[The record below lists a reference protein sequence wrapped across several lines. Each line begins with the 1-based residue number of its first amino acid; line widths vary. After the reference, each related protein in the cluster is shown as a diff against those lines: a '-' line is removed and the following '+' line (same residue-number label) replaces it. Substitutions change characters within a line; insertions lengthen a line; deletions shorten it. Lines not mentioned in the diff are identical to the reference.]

1 MFEDSYKTIAS
12 PAEGS
17 YSEKRSKF
25 LAYAFPVQN
34 EQEVKQRLAEIQKK
48 HWDARHHCYAYILG
62 PHKDAYRQN
71 DNGEPSGTA
80 GRPIYGQL
88 LSKDVTNTLVIVVR
102 YFGGIKLGVSG
113 LQNAYKVAAREALD
127 AADIVE
133 RTIQETFRVTFEYVK
148 MNDIMQILKDPEVQ
162 VIDRQSYMQCI
173 YTISV
178 RQRDAD
184 RVTEALRK
192 IPMTEVIPV
201 CFLFISCCLYLSKDL
216 KKTIF

>member
-1 MFEDSYKTIAS
+1 MFDDSYKTIAK

-34 EQEVKQRLAEIQKK
+34 EEEVKQRLAEIQKK

-62 PHKDAYRQN
+62 PHKDAYRLN

-88 LSKDVTNTLVIVVR
+88 LSKDLTNTLVIVVR

-127 AADIVE
+127 AAVIE
-133 RTIQETFRVTFEYVK
+133 EHTIQETFSVTFEYVK

-162 VIDRQSYMQCI
+162 VLDRQSFLQCI

-184 RVTEALRK
+184 RITTALRK
-192 IPMTEVIPV
+192 VPMTVVTE
-201 CFLFISCCLYLSKDL
+201 L
-216 KKTIF
+216 

>member
-1 MFEDSYKTIAS
+1 MFEDSYKTIAK

-34 EQEVKQRLAEIQKK
+34 EQEVKERLAEIQKK

-62 PHKDAYRQN
+62 AHKDAYRLN

-113 LQNAYKVAAREALD
+113 LQNAYKMAAREALD
-127 AADIVE
+127 AAVIEE
-133 RTIQETFRVTFEYVK
+133 RTVQETYRVTFEYVK

-162 VIDRQSYMQCI
+162 VLDRQSYMQCI

-178 RQRDAD
+178 RQREAD
-184 RVTEALRK
+184 RITGALRK
-192 IPMTEVIPV
+192 VPMTTVES
-201 CFLFISCCLYLSKDL
+201 L
-216 KKTIF
+216 

>member
-1 MFEDSYKTIAS
+1 MFEDSYKTIAK

-34 EQEVKQRLAEIQKK
+34 EQEVKERLAEIQKK

-62 PHKDAYRQN
+62 AHKDAYRLN

-127 AADIVE
+127 AAVIEE
-133 RTIQETFRVTFEYVK
+133 RTVQETYRVTFEYVK
-148 MNDIMQILKDPEVQ
+148 MNDIMQILKDPNVQ
-162 VIDRQSYMQCI
+162 VLDRQSYMQCI

-178 RQRDAD
+178 RQREAD
-184 RVTEALRK
+184 RITEALRK
-192 IPMTEVIPV
+192 IPMTEVVSI
-201 CFLFISCCLYLSKDL
+201 
-216 KKTIF
+216 

>member
-1 MFEDSYKTIAS
+1 MFEDTYKTIAKPS
-12 PAEGS
+12 EGS

-25 LAYAFPVQN
+25 LAYEFPVQN
-34 EQEVKQRLAEIQKK
+34 EQEVKARLAEIQKK

-88 LSKDVTNTLVIVVR
+88 LSKDLTNTLVSVVR

-113 LQNAYKVAAREALD
+113 LQNAYKVAAKEALD
-127 AADIVE
+127 AAVIEE
-133 RTIQETFRVTFEYVK
+133 RTVQEQYRVVFEYVK
-148 MNDIMQILKDPEVQ
+148 MNDIMQILKDPEIQ
-162 VIDRQSYMQCI
+162 VLDRQSDMRCT

-184 RVTEALRK
+184 RITDALRK
-192 IPMTEVIPV
+192 VAMTEVTA
-201 CFLFISCCLYLSKDL
+201 L
-216 KKTIF
+216 

>member
-1 MFEDSYKTIAS
+1 MFDDSYKTIAK

-62 PHKDAYRQN
+62 AHKDAYRLN

-127 AADIVE
+127 AAVIEE
-133 RTIQETFRVTFEYVK
+133 RTVQETYRVTFEYVK

-162 VIDRQSYMQCI
+162 VLDRQSYMQCI

-178 RQRDAD
+178 RQREAD
-184 RVTEALRK
+184 RITGALRK
-192 IPMTEVIPV
+192 VPMTTVES
-201 CFLFISCCLYLSKDL
+201 L
-216 KKTIF
+216 

>member
-12 PAEGS
+12 PSEGS

-34 EQEVKQRLAEIQKK
+34 EQEVKQRLTEIQKK

-62 PHKDAYRQN
+62 PHKDAYRLN

-162 VIDRQSYMQCI
+162 VLDRQSYMQCI

-184 RVTEALRK
+184 RITEALRK
-192 IPMTEVIPV
+192 VPMTEVIPV
-201 CFLFISCCLYLSKDL
+201 
-216 KKTIF
+216 

>member
-1 MFEDSYKTIAS
+1 MFEDTYKTIAK

-62 PHKDAYRQN
+62 PHKDAYRLN

-88 LSKDVTNTLVIVVR
+88 LSKDLTNTLVIVVR

-113 LQNAYKVAAREALD
+113 LQNAYKVAAKEALD
-127 AADIVE
+127 AAVIEE
-133 RTIQETFRVTFEYVK
+133 RTIQEQYRVVFEYVK
-148 MNDIMQILKDPEVQ
+148 MNDVMQILKDPEIQ
-162 VIDRQSYMQCI
+162 VLDRQSDLRCT

-178 RQRDAD
+178 RQRDAN
-184 RVTEALRK
+184 RVTNALRK
-192 IPMTEVIPV
+192 VPMTEVTA
-201 CFLFISCCLYLSKDL
+201 L
-216 KKTIF
+216 

>member
-1 MFEDSYKTIAS
+1 MFEDSYKTIAKPS
-12 PAEGS
+12 EGS

-25 LAYAFPVQN
+25 LAYAFPVQD

-62 PHKDAYRQN
+62 AHKDAYRLN

-127 AADIVE
+127 AAVIEE
-133 RTIQETFRVTFEYVK
+133 RTVQETYRVTFEYVK

-162 VIDRQSYMQCI
+162 VLDRQSYMQCI

-178 RQRDAD
+178 RQREAD
-184 RVTEALRK
+184 RITGALRK
-192 IPMTEVIPV
+192 VPMTTVES
-201 CFLFISCCLYLSKDL
+201 L
-216 KKTIF
+216 

>member
-1 MFEDSYKTIAS
+1 MFDDSYKTIAK

-62 PHKDAYRQN
+62 PHKDAYRLN

-88 LSKDVTNTLVIVVR
+88 LSNDLTNTLVIVVR

-127 AADIVE
+127 AAVIEE
-133 RTIQETFRVTFEYVK
+133 RTIQETFSVTFEYVK

-162 VIDRQSYMQCI
+162 VLDRQSYLQCI

-184 RVTEALRK
+184 RITTALRK
-192 IPMTEVIPV
+192 VPMTVVTE
-201 CFLFISCCLYLSKDL
+201 L
-216 KKTIF
+216 

>member
-1 MFEDSYKTIAS
+1 MFDDSYKTIAS
-12 PAEGS
+12 PSEGS

-34 EQEVKQRLAEIQKK
+34 EQEVKQRLTEIQKK

-62 PHKDAYRQN
+62 PHKDAYRLN

-162 VIDRQSYMQCI
+162 VLDRQSYMQCI

-184 RVTEALRK
+184 RITEALRK
-192 IPMTEVIPV
+192 VPMTEVIPV
-201 CFLFISCCLYLSKDL
+201 
-216 KKTIF
+216 

>member
-1 MFEDSYKTIAS
+1 MFEDSYKTIAK

-62 PHKDAYRQN
+62 PHKDAYRLN

-127 AADIVE
+127 AAVIEE
-133 RTIQETFRVTFEYVK
+133 RTIQETYRVTFEYVK

-162 VIDRQSYMQCI
+162 VLDRQSYMQCI

-178 RQRDAD
+178 RQREAD
-184 RVTEALRK
+184 RITGALRK
-192 IPMTEVIPV
+192 VPMTEVV
-201 CFLFISCCLYLSKDL
+201 AL
-216 KKTIF
+216 

>member
-1 MFEDSYKTIAS
+1 MFEDSYKTIAK

-62 PHKDAYRQN
+62 PHKDAYRLN

-88 LSKDVTNTLVIVVR
+88 LSKDLTNTLVIVVR

-127 AADIVE
+127 AAVVEE
-133 RTIQETFRVTFEYVK
+133 RTIQETYRVTFEYVK
-148 MNDIMQILKDPEVQ
+148 MNDIMQILKDPNVQ
-162 VIDRQSYMQCI
+162 VLDRQSYMQCI

-184 RVTEALRK
+184 RITEALRK
-192 IPMTEVIPV
+192 IPMTEVVP
-201 CFLFISCCLYLSKDL
+201 S
-216 KKTIF
+216 

>member
-1 MFEDSYKTIAS
+1 MFDDSYKTIAK
-12 PAEGS
+12 PAEGN

-62 PHKDAYRQN
+62 PHKDAYRLN

-88 LSKDVTNTLVIVVR
+88 LSKDLTNTLVIVVR

-127 AADIVE
+127 AAVIEE
-133 RTIQETFRVTFEYVK
+133 RTVQEIYRVTFEYVK
-148 MNDIMQILKDPEVQ
+148 MNDIMQVLKDPNIQ
-162 VIDRQSYMQCI
+162 ILDRQSYMQCI

-178 RQRDAD
+178 RQREAD
-184 RVTEALRK
+184 RITETLRK
-192 IPMTEVIPV
+192 IPITEVV
-201 CFLFISCCLYLSKDL
+201 AL
-216 KKTIF
+216 

>member
-1 MFEDSYKTIAS
+1 MFEDSYKTIAK

-34 EQEVKQRLAEIQKK
+34 EQEVKERLAEIQKK

-62 PHKDAYRQN
+62 AHKDAYRLN

-127 AADIVE
+127 AAVIEE
-133 RTIQETFRVTFEYVK
+133 RTVQETYSVTFEYVK

-162 VIDRQSYMQCI
+162 VLDRQSYMQCI

-178 RQRDAD
+178 RQREAD
-184 RVTEALRK
+184 RITGALRK
-192 IPMTEVIPV
+192 VPMTTVES
-201 CFLFISCCLYLSKDL
+201 L
-216 KKTIF
+216 

>member
-1 MFEDSYKTIAS
+1 MFEDTYKTIAK

-62 PHKDAYRQN
+62 PHKDAYRLN

-88 LSKDVTNTLVIVVR
+88 LSKDLTTTLVIVVR

-113 LQNAYKVAAREALD
+113 LQNAYKVAAKEALD
-127 AADIVE
+127 AAVIEE
-133 RTIQETFRVTFEYVK
+133 RTIQEQYRVVFEYVK
-148 MNDIMQILKDPEVQ
+148 MNDVMQILKDPEIQ
-162 VIDRQSYMQCI
+162 VLDRQSDLRCT

-184 RVTEALRK
+184 RVTNALRK
-192 IPMTEVIPV
+192 VPMTEVTA
-201 CFLFISCCLYLSKDL
+201 L
-216 KKTIF
+216 

>member
-1 MFEDSYKTIAS
+1 MFEDSYKTIAKPS
-12 PAEGS
+12 EGS

-25 LAYAFPVQN
+25 LAYAFPVQS
-34 EQEVKQRLAEIQKK
+34 EQEVKERLAEIQKK

-62 PHKDAYRQN
+62 AHKDAYRVN

-88 LSKDVTNTLVIVVR
+88 LSKDLTNTLVIVVR

-113 LQNAYKVAAREALD
+113 LQNAYKVAAREALE
-127 AADIVE
+127 AAVIEE
-133 RTIQETFRVTFEYVK
+133 RTVQETYRVTFEYVK

-162 VIDRQSYMQCI
+162 VLDRQSYMQCV

-178 RQRDAD
+178 RQREAD
-184 RVTEALRK
+184 RITGALRK
-192 IPMTEVIPV
+192 VPMTEVV
-201 CFLFISCCLYLSKDL
+201 AL
-216 KKTIF
+216 

>member
-1 MFEDSYKTIAS
+1 MFDDSYKTIAS

-34 EQEVKQRLAEIQKK
+34 EQDVKQRLAEIQKK

-62 PHKDAYRQN
+62 PHKDAYRLN

-88 LSKDVTNTLVIVVR
+88 LSKDLTNTLVIVVR

-113 LQNAYKVAAREALD
+113 LQNAYKVAAREVLD
-127 AADIVE
+127 AAAIEE
-133 RTIQETFRVTFEYVK
+133 RTIQETFRVTFEYTK
-148 MNDIMQILKDPEVQ
+148 MNDIMQILKNHDIQ
-162 VIDRQSYMQCI
+162 IIDRQSYMQCI

-184 RVTEALRK
+184 RITEALRK
-192 IPMTEVIPV
+192 VPMTEVAPV
-201 CFLFISCCLYLSKDL
+201 
-216 KKTIF
+216 

>member
-1 MFEDSYKTIAS
+1 MFDDSYKTIAKPS
-12 PAEGS
+12 EGS

-34 EQEVKQRLAEIQKK
+34 EEEIKQRLAEIQKK

-62 PHKDAYRQN
+62 PHKDAYRLN

-88 LSKDVTNTLVIVVR
+88 LSKDLTNTLVIVVR
-102 YFGGIKLGVSG
+102 YFGGIKLGVGG

-127 AADIVE
+127 AATIVE
-133 RTIQETFRVTFEYVK
+133 RTIQETFSVTFEYVK

-162 VIDRQSYMQCI
+162 VLDRQSFMQCI

-178 RQRDAD
+178 RQREAD
-184 RVTEALRK
+184 RIVEALRK
-192 IPMTEVIPV
+192 VPMTVVTE
-201 CFLFISCCLYLSKDL
+201 L
-216 KKTIF
+216 

>member
-1 MFEDSYKTIAS
+1 MFEDSYKTIAK

-34 EQEVKQRLAEIQKK
+34 EQEVKERLAEIQKK

-62 PHKDAYRQN
+62 AHKDAYRLN

-127 AADIVE
+127 AAVIEE
-133 RTIQETFRVTFEYVK
+133 RTVQETYRVTFEYVK

-162 VIDRQSYMQCI
+162 VLDRQSYMQCT

-178 RQRDAD
+178 RQREAD
-184 RVTEALRK
+184 RITGALRK
-192 IPMTEVIPV
+192 VPMTTVES
-201 CFLFISCCLYLSKDL
+201 L
-216 KKTIF
+216 

>member
-1 MFEDSYKTIAS
+1 MFEDTYKTIAKPS
-12 PAEGS
+12 EGS

-25 LAYAFPVQN
+25 LAYAFPVQT
-34 EQEVKQRLAEIQKK
+34 ELEVKARLSEIQKK

-62 PHKDAYRQN
+62 PHKDAYRLN

-88 LSKDVTNTLVIVVR
+88 LSKDLTNTLVIVVR

-127 AADIVE
+127 AAIIEE
-133 RTIQETFRVTFEYVK
+133 RTIQEQYRVVFEYAK
-148 MNDIMQILKDPEVQ
+148 MNDIMQILKDPEIQ
-162 VIDRQSYMQCI
+162 VLDRQSDMRCT

-184 RVTEALRK
+184 RVTSALK
-192 IPMTEVIPV
+192 KVALTEVTA
-201 CFLFISCCLYLSKDL
+201 L
-216 KKTIF
+216 

>member
-1 MFEDSYKTIAS
+1 MFDDSYKTIAS

-34 EQEVKQRLAEIQKK
+34 EQDVKQRLAEIQKK

-62 PHKDAYRQN
+62 PHKDAYRLN

-88 LSKDVTNTLVIVVR
+88 LSKDLTNTLVIVVR

-127 AADIVE
+127 AAVIEE
-133 RTIQETFRVTFEYVK
+133 RTIQETFRVTFEYTK
-148 MNDIMQILKDPEVQ
+148 MNDIMQILKNPDIQ
-162 VIDRQSYMQCI
+162 IIDRQSYMQCI

-184 RVTEALRK
+184 RITEALRK
-192 IPMTEVIPV
+192 VPMTEVAPV
-201 CFLFISCCLYLSKDL
+201 
-216 KKTIF
+216 

>member
-1 MFEDSYKTIAS
+1 MFEDSYKTIAKPS
-12 PAEGS
+12 EGS

-62 PHKDAYRQN
+62 PHKDAYRLN

-88 LSKDVTNTLVIVVR
+88 LSKDLTNTLVIVVR

-127 AADIVE
+127 AAVIEE
-133 RTIQETFRVTFEYVK
+133 RTIQETYRVTFEYVK

-162 VIDRQSYMQCI
+162 VLDRQSYMQCI

-184 RVTEALRK
+184 RITNALRK
-192 IPMTEVIPV
+192 VPMTEVV
-201 CFLFISCCLYLSKDL
+201 AL
-216 KKTIF
+216 

>member
-1 MFEDSYKTIAS
+1 MFEDSYKTIAK

-62 PHKDAYRQN
+62 AHKDAYRMN

-88 LSKDVTNTLVIVVR
+88 LSKDLTNTLVIVVR

-127 AADIVE
+127 AAIIEE
-133 RTIQETFRVTFEYVK
+133 RTVQETYRVTFEYVK

-162 VIDRQSYMQCI
+162 VLDRQSYMQCI

-178 RQRDAD
+178 RQREAD
-184 RVTEALRK
+184 RITKALK
-192 IPMTEVIPV
+192 KVPMTTVESI
-201 CFLFISCCLYLSKDL
+201 
-216 KKTIF
+216 

>member
-1 MFEDSYKTIAS
+1 MFDDSYKTIAK

-34 EQEVKQRLAEIQKK
+34 EEEVKQRLAEIQKK

-62 PHKDAYRQN
+62 PHKDAYRLN

-88 LSKDVTNTLVIVVR
+88 LSKDLTNTLVIVVR

-127 AADIVE
+127 AAVIEE
-133 RTIQETFRVTFEYVK
+133 RTIQETFSVTFEYVK

-162 VIDRQSYMQCI
+162 VLDRQSYLQCI

-184 RVTEALRK
+184 RITTALRK
-192 IPMTEVIPV
+192 VPVVTE
-201 CFLFISCCLYLSKDL
+201 L
-216 KKTIF
+216 

>member
-1 MFEDSYKTIAS
+1 MFDDSYKTIAK

-62 PHKDAYRQN
+62 PHKDAYRLN

-88 LSKDVTNTLVIVVR
+88 LSKDLTNTLVIVVR

-127 AADIVE
+127 AAVIEE
-133 RTIQETFRVTFEYVK
+133 RTVQETYRVTFEYVK

-162 VIDRQSYMQCI
+162 VLDRQSYMQCI

-178 RQRDAD
+178 RQREAD
-184 RVTEALRK
+184 RITEALRK
-192 IPMTEVIPV
+192 VPMTEVV
-201 CFLFISCCLYLSKDL
+201 AL
-216 KKTIF
+216 

>member
-1 MFEDSYKTIAS
+1 MFEDTYKTIAKPS
-12 PAEGS
+12 EGS

-62 PHKDAYRQN
+62 PHKDAYRLN

-88 LSKDVTNTLVIVVR
+88 LSKDLTNTLVIVVR

-113 LQNAYKVAAREALD
+113 LQNAYKVAAKEALE
-127 AADIVE
+127 AAVIEE
-133 RTIQETFRVTFEYVK
+133 RTIQEQYRVVFEYVK
-148 MNDIMQILKDPEVQ
+148 MNDIMQILKDPEIQ
-162 VIDRQSYMQCI
+162 VLDRQSDMRCT

-184 RVTEALRK
+184 RITEALRK
-192 IPMTEVIPV
+192 VAMTEVTA
-201 CFLFISCCLYLSKDL
+201 L
-216 KKTIF
+216 

>member
-1 MFEDSYKTIAS
+1 MFDDSYKTIAK

-34 EQEVKQRLAEIQKK
+34 EEEVKQRLAEIQKK

-62 PHKDAYRQN
+62 PHKDAYRLN

-80 GRPIYGQL
+80 GRPICGQL
-88 LSKDVTNTLVIVVR
+88 LAKDLTNTLVIVVR

-127 AADIVE
+127 AAVIEE
-133 RTIQETFRVTFEYVK
+133 RTIQETFSVTFEYVK

-162 VIDRQSYMQCI
+162 VLDRQSYLQCI

-184 RVTEALRK
+184 RITTALRK
-192 IPMTEVIPV
+192 VPMTVVTE
-201 CFLFISCCLYLSKDL
+201 L
-216 KKTIF
+216 